1 MFQSQN
7 LALLQVLQALSEQ
20 FATTELPS
28 LIAFIYC
35 WWIMIMFTLWCLLYV
50 LILFV
55 WSPIDTFWTNPQYR
69 LRLLEEDDD
78 PEDNEVACTFVV
90 ALMQKNRRRERKLG
104 ANLFTIGFSIY
115 EVSMLLYSTV
125 REIIMYY
132 LTEISD
138 KDQGWWWIKHSFN
151 SFCLPIGA
159 KGGMKI
165 WRSNVWTQDIMLL
178 MQFLLLF

>member
-1 MFQSQN
+1 M
-7 LALLQVLQALSEQ
+7 
-20 FATTELPS
+20 
-28 LIAFIYC
+28 
-35 WWIMIMFTLWCLLYV
+35 V

-125 REIIMYY
+125 REIIMYN

-138 KDQGWWWIKHSFN
+138 KDQVD
-151 SFCLPIGA
+151 
-159 KGGMKI
+159 GG
-165 WRSNVWTQDIMLL
+165 SNTLL
-178 MQFLLLF
+178 TLSICP